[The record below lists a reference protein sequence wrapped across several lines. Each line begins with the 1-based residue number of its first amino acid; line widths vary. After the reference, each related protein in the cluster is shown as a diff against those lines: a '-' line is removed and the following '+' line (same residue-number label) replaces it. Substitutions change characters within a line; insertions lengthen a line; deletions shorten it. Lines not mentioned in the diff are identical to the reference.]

1 MGKDKRKWDRLVNT
15 NVDSLFIQDSYGVRK
30 DYLWSGIELVPA
42 QTESWTC
49 GVNSGAR
56 FAAMLGQTILNY
68 QHFMDTAPYYNAAI
82 FFGPKIGPNP
92 GRLQDHLRAQAEL
105 QGSDIG
111 QRCTGNFQPQL
122 EIIEKSLRLER
133 PVLALIEN
141 NNLLHWVNIIRC
153 LPATNEYGIL
163 NTSGATQ
170 KINKDTFT
178 FYMDCEGCAADAFGF
193 IEKYNT
199 ITCTNSCNNKRFYE
213 RFFDKYYYAN
223 MYGDLKEAFGYDG
236 YKLFRHFLEHG
247 IKEGRSAKPNAC
259 FKSYLERYSDLKKEF
274 GDDCKKAAIHY
285 RDHGEKEGRNILP

>member
-1 MGKDKRKWDRLVNT
+1 MGKNKRKWDKMYSTSVQ
-15 NVDSLFIQDSYGVRK
+15 SLFIQDSYGVSME
-30 DYLWSGIELVPA
+30 YIVSGIQLLPA

-68 QHFMDTAPYYNAAI
+68 QRFMDTAPYYNATI

-92 GRLQDHLRAQAEL
+92 GRLQDHLRAQPEL

-111 QRCTGNFQPQL
+111 QRCTGNFQPQS
-122 EIIEKSLRLER
+122 EIIEKSLKLER
-133 PVLALIEN
+133 PVLALIED
-141 NNLLHWVNIIRC
+141 NNLLHWVNIIRF

-170 KINKDTFT
+170 KINKDTFI

-199 ITCTNSCNNKRFYE
+199 ITCTNFCNNKRFYE
-213 RFFDKYYYAN
+213 RFFDKYYYADK
-223 MYGDLKEAFGYDG
+223 YDDLKKGFGYDG
-236 YKLFRHFLEHG
+236 SRLFRHFVEHG
-247 IKEGRSAKPNAC
+247 IGEGRSAKQNAC
-259 FKSYLERYSDLKKEF
+259 FKSYLERYGDLKKEF
-274 GDDCKKAAIHY
+274 GNDCKKAAIHY
-285 RDHGEKEGRNILP
+285 RDHGEREGRNVLP